1 MRLTNHTTFFPVM
14 ARLAL
19 AALSTAAALAHA
31 DALQAEI
38 SGQAFDQ
45 ARGSTSINQA
55 VGNGSQQANVRA
67 LAVSPGG
74 NAQAATDTVQ
84 AAAPATLTGNLQAT
98 IGGGAFRGAAGLVG
112 INQSVG
118 GGNAQANGVAIGL
131 GHITEVSATSVLAG
145 TAPNAA
151 GLNDPNRPRPAQR
164 TLSIDSTTFVGATG
178 IVQVNQAGGTGNASA
193 NNFALG
199 ITAPKP

>member
-1 MRLTNHTTFFPVM
+1 MRLTNHAIFFPVM
-14 ARLAL
+14 ACLAWSGLL
-19 AALSTAAALAHA
+19 ATVSAACA
-31 DALQAEI
+31 DTLQADI
-38 SGQAFDQ
+38 SGQAFDT
-45 ARGSTSINQA
+45 ARGVTSVNQA
-55 VGNGSQQANVRA
+55 VGNSSQQANARV
-67 LAVSPGG
+67 LSVSPGG
-74 NAQAATDTVQ
+74 KAQAAT
-84 AAAPATLTGNLQAT
+84 ATQQSPSVTAVRGDLQAT
-98 IGGGAFRGAAGLVG
+98 IGGGAFRGAAGVVG

-118 GGNAQANGVAIGL
+118 AGNTQANGVAIGL
-131 GHITEVSATSVLAG
+131 GRITEVSAASVLAG

-164 TLSIDSTTFVGATG
+164 TLSVDSSAFVGATG

>member
-1 MRLTNHTTFFPVM
+1 MQLTHHAVFFPVM
-14 ARLAL
+14 ACLAL
-19 AALSTAAALAHA
+19 AALLVTASVARA
-31 DALQAEI
+31 DTLQADI
-38 SGQAFDQ
+38 SAQAFDA
-45 ARGSTSINQA
+45 ARGVTSVNQA

-74 NAQAATDTVQ
+74 NAQAATATVQ
-84 AAAPATLTGNLQAT
+84 AAAPAVVTGGLQAT

-118 GGNAQANGVAIGL
+118 AGNAQANGVAIGL
-131 GHITEVSATSVLAG
+131 GRVTEVSAASVLAG

-151 GLNDPNRPRPAQR
+151 GLNDPNRPRPAYR
-164 TLSIDSTTFVGATG
+164 TLSVDPTAFVGATG